1 MLAIFCQIA
10 AAASLITG
18 ADDVTSNDFVFAD
31 PVRIE
36 AGGEPID
43 VTTGHAAPYLYDMDG
58 DGFRDLL
65 VGEFGAEPYDGPAS
79 DPDGWVQG
87 RLRIYKN
94 HGTNQAPKYESFE
107 YMKAG
112 DKFAAVPITCCVR
125 FVPHVVDFDD
135 DGIDDI
141 ISGSYPGDMYFFKR
155 RPDGSFE
162 NVRHLL
168 NVDGKPLLV
177 ISGGNRLW
185 VPKVVDGKPLVATQ
199 EIPWAKES
207 YRLMSELRVHSV
219 TVEAHDM
226 DGDDDLDLVVGSRSS
241 GCYVIENIGSRS
253 EPVWDSTSW
262 RLMTSSGDRIGSWD
276 YGSNVHFTDW
286 DKDGIS
292 DILVGSENGGV
303 YWHRNEGS
311 ENIPVF
317 GAQQTLIPELTTE
330 QMFHRQTDASIHGS
344 RAKVHA
350 ADYNNDGYTD
360 LLIGDYGSTW
370 HHVRTLTEQEKQEK
384 EELEQEETELLTS
397 LEDVILK
404 GEENRT
410 TDEQAQIDWIKQ
422 VNERLGELETHR
434 IDSHGWVWFYAQE
447 PPATTPSATADA
459 PEWTAIG
466 SPGEKM
472 QFLLNGSSIQSSSV
486 SKVGLQVTVPRNTTV
501 GGHIDHGNNY
511 PSTLTWDLPDGFRV
525 QGITW
530 PKTKTMTIAGI
541 SSDVYD
547 KTFSIWAEIQTP
559 SDITPHT
566 DYVLQATLR
575 YQTCS
580 KRTGVCTLETNT
592 ARASVHG
599 AAQRKEL
606 Q

>member
-1 MLAIFCQIA
+1 MFVIPCLILA
-10 AAASLITG
+10 AANVISGINITASDNAI
-18 ADDVTSNDFVFAD
+18 FAD
-31 PVRIE
+31 PVRIKA
-36 AGGEPID
+36 AGQPID
-43 VTTGHAAPYLYDMDG
+43 VTTGHAAPYLYDIDG
-58 DGFRDLL
+58 DGISDLL
-65 VGEFGAEPYDGPAS
+65 VGEFGALPYSGPVSEPGGS
-79 DPDGWVQG
+79 GHGWVQG

-94 HGTNQAPKYESFE
+94 HGTNQIPEYKDFE

-112 DKFAAVPITCCVR
+112 DEIAAVPITCCVS
-125 FVPHVVDFDD
+125 FVPHVVDFDG
-135 DGIDDI
+135 DGIKDI

-155 RPDGSFE
+155 NSDGSFQSSE
-162 NVRHLL
+162 HLK
-168 NVDGKPLLV
+168 NVDGKPLHAMRP
-177 ISGGNRLW
+177 IKKKYQE
-185 VPKVVDGKPLVATQ
+185 PDGPT
-199 EIPWAKES
+199 EHS
-207 YRLMSELRVHSV
+207 VHSI
-219 TVEAHDM
+219 TIEAHDM
-226 DGDDDLDLVVGSRSS
+226 DGDQDLDLVVGSRLD
-241 GCYVIENIGSRS
+241 GCYTIENIGSRS
-253 EPVWDSTSW
+253 KPLWSTET
-262 RLMTSSGDRIGSWD
+262 RTLVTASGDPIGGWD
-276 YGSNVHFTDW
+276 YGSNVHFSDW
-286 DKDGIS
+286 DGDGVS
-292 DILVGSENGGV
+292 DIIVGSEDGGV

-330 QMFHRQTDASIHGS
+330 QMFPRRTDTSIHGV
-344 RAKVHA
+344 RVKVHA

-360 LLIGDYGSTW
+360 LLIGDYGLTW

-384 EELEQEETELLTS
+384 EELEQEEMELITS
-397 LEDVILK
+397 LQDVILK

-472 QFLLNGSSIQSSSV
+472 QFLLNGSSIQPSSV

-566 DYVLQATLR
+566 DYVLQATLQ

-580 KRTGVCTLETNT
+580 KRTGVCSLKTAT
-592 ARASVHG
+592 ARADFPN
-599 AAQRKEL
+599 ATQQKDL